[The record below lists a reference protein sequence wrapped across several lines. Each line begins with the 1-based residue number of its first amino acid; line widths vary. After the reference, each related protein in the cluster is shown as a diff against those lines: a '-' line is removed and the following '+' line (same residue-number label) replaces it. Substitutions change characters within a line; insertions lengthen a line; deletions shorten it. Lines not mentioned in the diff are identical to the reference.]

1 MKIAPSILSVKIEEY
16 PKVIKEL
23 ENLDISYL
31 HLDIMDG
38 KFVPNST
45 YDAEEVKN
53 IRKMTSMFLDTHLM
67 IENPENYINS
77 YINAGSDSITFHFE
91 ATTNVKKIIK
101 MIKDKNLKC
110 GISIKP
116 KTNVDVLLPYLSE
129 IDMVLVMSVEPGF
142 GGQKFMDSALN
153 KIKQLVNLRMTN
165 HYSYLIEVDGGI
177 NNETSKLCK
186 NAGADIIV
194 VGTYLMNSNNKKET
208 IKELNK

>member
-53 IRKMTSMFLDTHLM
+53 IRKMTSMFLDTQFM
-67 IENPENYINS
+67 VEKSENYING
-77 YINAGSDSITFHFE
+77 YIKAGSDSITFHFK
-91 ATTNVKKIIK
+91 ATTNVKKVIK

-153 KIKQLVNLRMTN
+153 KIKQLANLRMTN

>member
-67 IENPENYINS
+67 IENPENYIICNKS
-77 YINAGSDSITFHFE
+77 YIIIL
-91 ATTNVKKIIK
+91 TN
-101 MIKDKNLKC
+101 
-110 GISIKP
+110 
-116 KTNVDVLLPYLSE
+116 
-129 IDMVLVMSVEPGF
+129 
-142 GGQKFMDSALN
+142 
-153 KIKQLVNLRMTN
+153 
-165 HYSYLIEVDGGI
+165 
-177 NNETSKLCK
+177 
-186 NAGADIIV
+186 
-194 VGTYLMNSNNKKET
+194 
-208 IKELNK
+208 

>member
-77 YINAGSDSITFHFE
+77 YINAGSYSITFHFE

>member
-53 IRKMTSMFLDTHLM
+53 IRKMTLMFLDTHLM

-153 KIKQLVNLRMTN
+153 KIKQLANLRMTN

>member
-38 KFVPNST
+38 KFVPNYT

-67 IENPENYINS
+67 IENPENYING

-91 ATTNVKKIIK
+91 ATTNVKKVIK

-153 KIKQLVNLRMTN
+153 KIKQLANLRMTN

-194 VGTYLMNSNNKKET
+194 VGTYLMNSNDKKET

>member
-1 MKIAPSILSVKIEEY
+1 MKIVPSILSVKIEEY

-91 ATTNVKKIIK
+91 ATTNVKKVIK

-153 KIKQLVNLRMTN
+153 KIKQLANLRITN

-194 VGTYLMNSNNKKET
+194 VGTYLMNSNDKKET

>member
-153 KIKQLVNLRMTN
+153 KIKQLANLRMTN

-177 NNETSKLCK
+177 NNETSKICK

>member
-67 IENPENYINS
+67 IENPENYING
-77 YINAGSDSITFHFE
+77 YINAGCDSITFHFE

-153 KIKQLVNLRMTN
+153 KIKQLANLRMTN

>member
-91 ATTNVKKIIK
+91 ATTNVKKVIK

-142 GGQKFMDSALN
+142 GGQKFIDSALN
-153 KIKQLVNLRMTN
+153 KIKQLANLRMTN

>member
-45 YDAEEVKN
+45 YDVEEVKN

-153 KIKQLVNLRMTN
+153 KIKQLANLRMTN

>member
-153 KIKQLVNLRMTN
+153 KIKQLANLRMTN

-194 VGTYLMNSNNKKET
+194 VGTYLMNSNDKKET

>member
-67 IENPENYINS
+67 IENPENYING

-91 ATTNVKKIIK
+91 ATTNVKKVIK

-153 KIKQLVNLRMTN
+153 KIKQLANLRMTN

>member
-91 ATTNVKKIIK
+91 ATRNVKKIIK

-153 KIKQLVNLRMTN
+153 KIKQLANLRMTN

>member
-23 ENLDISYL
+23 ENLNISYL

-77 YINAGSDSITFHFE
+77 YIKAGSNSITFHFE
-91 ATTNVKKIIK
+91 ATTDIEKTIK
-101 MIKDKNLKC
+101 LIKANNIKC

-142 GGQKFMDSALN
+142 GGQKFMDSALT
-153 KIKQLVNLRMTN
+153 KIKQLNDLRRTN

-194 VGTYLMNSNNKKET
+194 VGTYLMNSNNKEET
-208 IKELNK
+208 IKGLSE

>member
-67 IENPENYINS
+67 IENPENYING

-153 KIKQLVNLRMTN
+153 KIKQLANLRMTN

>member
-67 IENPENYINS
+67 IENPENYING

-91 ATTNVKKIIK
+91 ATTNVKKVIK

-110 GISIKP
+110 GISIKS

-153 KIKQLVNLRMTN
+153 KIKQLANLRMTN

>member
-153 KIKQLVNLRMTN
+153 KIKQLNNLRMEN

-186 NAGADIIV
+186 NVGADIIV
-194 VGTYLMNSNNKKET
+194 VGTYLMNSNDKKET

>member
-153 KIKQLVNLRMTN
+153 KIKQLANLRMTN

>member
-67 IENPENYINS
+67 IENPENYING

-91 ATTNVKKIIK
+91 ATTNVKKVIK

-153 KIKQLVNLRMTN
+153 KIKQLANLRMTN

-177 NNETSKLCK
+177 NNETSKFCK

>member
-16 PKVIKEL
+16 PKIIKEL

-153 KIKQLVNLRMTN
+153 KIKQLNNLRMEN

-186 NAGADIIV
+186 NVGADIIV
-194 VGTYLMNSNNKKET
+194 VGTYLMNSNDKKET

>member
-91 ATTNVKKIIK
+91 ATTKVKKVIK

-153 KIKQLVNLRMTN
+153 KIKQLNNLRMEN

-186 NAGADIIV
+186 DVGADIIV

-208 IKELNK
+208 IEELNK

>member
-153 KIKQLVNLRMTN
+153 KIKQLANLRMEN

-186 NAGADIIV
+186 NVGADIIV

>member
-153 KIKQLVNLRMTN
+153 KIKQLNNLRMEN

-194 VGTYLMNSNNKKET
+194 VGTYLMNSNDKKET

>member
-116 KTNVDVLLPYLSE
+116 TTNVDVLLPYLSE

-153 KIKQLVNLRMTN
+153 KIKQLNNLRMEN

-186 NAGADIIV
+186 NVGADIIV
-194 VGTYLMNSNNKKET
+194 VGTYLMNSNDKKET

>member
-38 KFVPNST
+38 KFVPNFT

-153 KIKQLVNLRMTN
+153 KIKQLANLRMEN

-186 NAGADIIV
+186 DVGADIIV

-208 IKELNK
+208 IEELNK

>member
-91 ATTNVKKIIK
+91 ATTKVKKVIK

-153 KIKQLVNLRMTN
+153 KIKQLANLRMEN

-186 NAGADIIV
+186 DVGADIIV

-208 IKELNK
+208 IEELNK

>member
-38 KFVPNST
+38 KFVPNFT

-91 ATTNVKKIIK
+91 ATTKVKKVIK

-153 KIKQLVNLRMTN
+153 KIKQLANLRMEN

-186 NAGADIIV
+186 NVGADIIV

>member
-153 KIKQLVNLRMTN
+153 KIKQLNNLRMEN

-186 NAGADIIV
+186 NVGADIIV

>member
-91 ATTNVKKIIK
+91 ATTNVKKVIK

-153 KIKQLVNLRMTN
+153 KIKQLANLRMTN